1 MIDLGEGK
9 YLIPGPSS
17 LPVSPKSLLHTVPPM
32 LKLAIIP
39 EIRTRNKQTKLQNQ
53 IIKRKMFKSCPEKS
67 IHVPGSFIIKI

>member
-1 MIDLGEGK
+1 MACLQKKLVLPEPNPLRFYHSLADLGEGK

-39 EIRTRNKQTKLQNQ
+39 EIRTRNKQTKL
-53 IIKRKMFKSCPEKS
+53 
-67 IHVPGSFIIKI
+67 